1 MIILAS
7 SSPRRKELLTRAVK
21 DFKVVTSDI
30 DESQYLSLPY
40 QSAVKEIAFHKGE
53 KIHQQY
59 PNDVV
64 ISADTI
70 VVINDQIIGKPKD
83 EEDAKTILK
92 LLSNNTHLVLTSY
105 HIFKGELHIEKT
117 VTSEVVFYPLSDKF
131 IEDYVATG
139 SPLDK
144 AGAYGVQDDVSHLM
158 IKEVKGSINNVIGFP
173 IEEIKDDL
181 IKNRL
186 L

>member
-7 SSPRRKELLTRAVK
+7 SSPRRKELLTQVVK
-21 DFKVVTSDI
+21 DFKIVVSDI
-30 DESQYLSLPY
+30 DESEYLSLPY
-40 QSAVKEIAFHKGE
+40 EDAVKEIAFHKGE

-59 PNDVV
+59 PHDVV

-70 VVINDQIIGKPKD
+70 VVINNQIIGKPKD
-83 EEDAKTILK
+83 KEDAKRILK

-105 HIFKGELHIEKT
+105 HILKDELHIENT
-117 VTSEVVFYPLSDKF
+117 VISEVVFYPLSDKF
-131 IEDYVATG
+131 IDDYIKTG

-144 AGAYGVQDDVSHLM
+144 AGAYGVQDDHSHLM
-158 IKEVKGSINNVIGFP
+158 IKEVKGSVNNVIGFP
-173 IEEIKDDL
+173 IEEIKNDL